1 MTPRQKNMLEAFQAS
16 SEEGAPESSGAPQET
31 KPAPS
36 MKRKPKGGLPDVA
49 PEVFAV
55 TFSVL
60 IIGAFFLGRW
70 SAGGAVQAAP
80 ETTPASP
87 AVVTQPAAVVSE
99 PLPQRMNPSAPERDI
114 VPAPAPVNETASASP
129 MELHTRA
136 FMDTENLVTLRVIY
150 YGADE
155 QGQRRAYQTAKHLEE
170 MGFPVVTPIVKGD
183 YVYVC
188 VGAAPSK
195 SDPELMRFQRE
206 LQLVPGPK
214 PYGKPGDYA
223 SAFPYNIDKLIER

>member
-16 SEEGAPESSGAPQET
+16 SNESSPESDGPSQET
-31 KPAPS
+31 NTAPT
-36 MKRKPKGGLPDVA
+36 MRKKAKVGLPDVA

-55 TFSVL
+55 TFSAL

-70 SAGGAVQAAP
+70 SVGGAVQAAP
-80 ETTPASP
+80 ETASGAEA
-87 AVVTQPAAVVSE
+87 AVIQPALVMSE
-99 PLPQRMNPSAPERDI
+99 PEELEPLSSEPERTEA
-114 VPAPAPVNETASASP
+114 PAPAPVSEPVSMSL
-129 MELHTRA
+129 MEQHTKA
-136 FMDTENLVTLRVIY
+136 FMDKANMVTLRVIY
-150 YGADE
+150 YGDDE
-155 QGQRRAYQTAKHLEE
+155 QGQRRAYQTAMHLEE
-170 MGFPVVTPIVKGD
+170 MGFPVVNPIVKGD

-195 SDPELMRFQRE
+195 SDPDLMRYQRE

-223 SAFPYNIDKLIER
+223 SAFPYNIDKLINR

>member
-1 MTPRQKNMLEAFQAS
+1 MLEAFQAS
-16 SEEGAPESSGAPQET
+16 SHESPPESDGDSQET
-31 KPAPS
+31 RS
-36 MKRKPKGGLPDVA
+36 TSTVSRRPKSGLPDVA

-70 SAGGAVQAAP
+70 SASGTVQAAP
-80 ETTPASP
+80 EMNPAPAEVVITAAPMYEIDESP
-87 AVVTQPAAVVSE
+87 VATSDPVEEMVPAEEPVSE
-99 PLPQRMNPSAPERDI
+99 PSSMNL
-114 VPAPAPVNETASASP
+114 
-129 MELHTRA
+129 MEQHTRDFQDKA
-136 FMDTENLVTLRVIY
+136 NAVTLRVIY
-150 YGADE
+150 YGDDE
-155 QGQRRAYQTAKHLEE
+155 QGQRRAYQTALHLEE
-170 MGFPVVTPIVKGD
+170 MGFPVVNPIVKGG

-195 SDPELMRFQRE
+195 NDPDLMRYQRE

-223 SAFPYNIDKLIER
+223 SAFPYNIDKLITR